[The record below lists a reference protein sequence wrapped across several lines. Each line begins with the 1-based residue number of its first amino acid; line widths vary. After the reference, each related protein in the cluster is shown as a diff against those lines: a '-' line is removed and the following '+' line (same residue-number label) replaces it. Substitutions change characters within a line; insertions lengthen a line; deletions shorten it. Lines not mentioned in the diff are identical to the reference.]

1 MFKLF
6 KKTANNNVIV
16 SEPIYNLKNKTVNEV
31 IEEIHENFYTEVDKL
46 LASAKIANSLD
57 TDKQDLIDKCVR
69 LKALGFTN
77 TKEVKEAEAEIARLD
92 ELKRDNE
99 AKKTLIEAIN
109 YFSFKYPNYKFI
121 TEKSVEKIC
130 AKYNLV
136 YGAIDRYTGTVPD
149 KNLKHIEDF
158 RVLEDDECFVYEE
171 LHSSRFG
178 GIENGEISIRKE
190 YKTSKSFKKEQG
202 LKNNPDWYRQ
212 AMSMRRMGYREINM
226 KCPLEIA
233 APLKDFNMTNAEV
246 KGFKISKI
254 EIPDPIVLKPVIFN
268 NQKHYLIVTAWG
280 LEASDELVVNQKFN

>member
-136 YGAIDRYTGTVPD
+136 YGAIDRYIGTVPD

-212 AMSMRRMGYREINM
+212 AMSMRRIGYREINM

>member
-1 MFKLF
+1 MFELF
-6 KKTANNNVIV
+6 KKSATNEVMIA
-16 SEPIYNLKNKTVNEV
+16 EPKADLRGKTVNEV
-31 IEEIHENFYTEVDKL
+31 IEEIHETFYTEVDKL

-57 TDKQDLIDKCVR
+57 TDKQDLIEKCAR

-77 TKEVKEAEAEIARLD
+77 TKEVKEAETEIARLD

-136 YGAIDRYTGTVPD
+136 YGAIDRYIGTVPD

-158 RVLEDDECFVYEE
+158 RVLEDDECHQHAEWYSDFRIGKFGESKNYQTAEVTKKAQERRKDH
-171 LHSSRFG
+171 LHYMMQSHG
-178 GIENGEISIRKE
+178 
-190 YKTSKSFKKEQG
+190 KTVI
-202 LKNNPDWYRQ
+202 D
-212 AMSMRRMGYREINM
+212 M

-233 APLKDFNMTNAEV
+233 APSKDFNMEGMEV
-246 KGFKISKI
+246 KGHKISKI
-254 EIPDPIVLKPVIFN
+254 EMPDPIVLKPVIFN

-280 LEASDELVVNQKFN
+280 IEAGDELVVNANHN

>member
-6 KKTANNNVIV
+6 KKSATNEVMIA
-16 SEPIYNLKNKTVNEV
+16 EPKADLRGKTVNEV
-31 IEEIHENFYTEVDKL
+31 IEEIHETFYTEVDKL

-57 TDKQDLIDKCVR
+57 TDKQDLIEKCVR

-77 TKEVKEAEAEIARLD
+77 TKEVKKAEAEIARLE

-136 YGAIDRYTGTVPD
+136 YGAIDRYIGTVPD

-158 RVLEDDECFVYEE
+158 RVLEDDECFVFEE
-171 LHSSRFG
+171 LYISKFG
-178 GIENGEISIRKE
+178 DGERSMRKE
-190 YKTSKSFKKEQG
+190 YRTYQAYSADKEAKKEMG
-202 LKNNPDWYRQ
+202 FHHY
-212 AMSMRRMGYREINM
+212 RRMSFDMQTIDM

-233 APLKDFNMTNAEV
+233 APLKDFNMEGMEV
-246 KGFKISKI
+246 KGHKISKI

-280 LEASDELVVNQKFN
+280 IEAGDELVVNANHN